1 MRISDWSSDVCSSD
15 LEFTT
20 TCVNDAA
27 GAIDIVQ
34 NDHFDLVLLDV
45 GLPDMDGRD
54 VCKELRRLG
63 VRAPILMLTA
73 ADADTDTS
81 PGPESGA
88 NEHVAKPFKLG
99 VMLARTRDHLA
110 PFGRIGSATWRS
122 RVGRDGSA
130 STVDG

>member
-1 MRISDWSSDVCSSD
+1 MSGAKRVLLVDDDRTLQS
-15 LEFTT
+15 LLAEQLETTKEFTT

-73 ADADTDTS
+73 ADADTDTIR
-81 PGPESGA
+81 GLESGA
-88 NEHVAKPFKLG
+88 NDRSEEHTSELQSLMRNSYAVFCLQKKK
-99 VMLARTRDHLA
+99 
-110 PFGRIGSATWRS
+110 
-122 RVGRDGSA
+122 
-130 STVDG
+130 